1 VQRVFFLQEE
11 DPLIL
16 SYKRIFLTSTILS
29 TDKGWGEGLKPLS
42 ACYQTNILRKNP
54 LPNPP
59 PHAGEGI

>member
-42 ACYQTNILRKNP
+42 DCYQTKIL
-54 LPNPP
+54 
-59 PHAGEGI
+59 

>member
-29 TDKGWGEGLKPLS
+29 TDKGWGEGVSGTQKP
-42 ACYQTNILRKNP
+42 P
-54 LPNPP
+54 LPNPLP
-59 PHAGEGI
+59 VGERETRKRGR